1 MRNEVLAEMM
11 AKSLKKS
18 IEITKD
24 VPLEQFCRER
34 LFVKTEEGEVAPF
47 LLRPIQNEYLRR
59 KKKAADANKPRKYL
73 LLKYRRG
80 GFTTLEQAESYRL
93 CASKQRTACATLAH
107 TKDSTLKISGITKLF
122 RELDPKAPNKG
133 DDKISLD
140 FPETK
145 AVFHLG
151 TAGGKAFGRGD
162 TLQRCH
168 CSEVAWWCEGPNQF
182 DDVNRLF
189 AGITEA
195 TRFGEVVA
203 ESTPNGVE
211 WFCATFRDAM
221 AGLNDWTPIFFPWFA
236 DRTNVANPAT
246 YEEME
251 VLDTITD
258 EENDLVKKHRLSV
271 GQIAWRRQKILS
283 LGKLFKQEYPEDPD
297 TCFLTSG
304 TPFFDLD
311 VVLTWLDALEKTAV
325 EPLKAR
331 GFWRESNIPG
341 GKIVQ
346 AEPPEVGEEYV
357 AGCDTSEGLP
367 RSDPNGCAILRK
379 RDCAQVAWVYG
390 RFRPEVLAKHAF
402 DLCHTYN
409 EAFLGVERENHGHSV
424 INTLQNTLGYT
435 NMFFFR
441 NEKNEP
447 GPGRSGRCG
456 WSTNVETR
464 PIMLDDLELLVR
476 EMGMKIRQRE
486 FLVECTSFKLQ
497 PNGQYAADPG
507 AHDDTIS
514 MWAIANQM
522 RKFSRHRARVI
533 ILD

>member
-1 MRNEVLAEMM
+1 MKGNSLAEMM
-11 AKSLKKS
+11 AASLRKSMEQTRDL
-18 IEITKD
+18 
-24 VPLEQFCRER
+24 PLDEFCKTR
-34 LFVKTEEGEVAPF
+34 LSVKTEQGDVVPF
-47 LLRPIQNEYLRR
+47 VLRPIQLEYLRR
-59 KKKAADANKPRKYL
+59 KKRTVDANKPRKYL

-80 GFTTLEQAESYRL
+80 GFTTLEQAESYKL
-93 CASKQRTACATLAH
+93 CATKSRAACATLAH
-107 TKDSTLKISGITKLF
+107 TKDSTLKISGITKLM
-122 RELDPKAPNKG
+122 RELDPKAPIKP
-133 DDKISLD
+133 DEKISLD

-211 WFCATFRDAM
+211 WFCATFRDAL

-236 DRTNVANPAT
+236 DKTNVAQTGT
-246 YEEME
+246 YDDIE
-251 VLDTITD
+251 VLDTISS
-258 EENDLVKKHRLSV
+258 EENELVKKHQLNV
-271 GQIAWRRQKILS
+271 AQIAWRRAKILS
-283 LGKLFKQEYPEDPD
+283 LGKLFRQEYPEDPD

-311 VVLTWLDALEKTAV
+311 VVLTWLNSVDQLAID
-325 EPLKAR
+325 PLKVK
-331 GFWRESNIPG
+331 GLWRETNIPG
-341 GKIVQ
+341 GKVVW
-346 AEPPEVGEEYV
+346 AEPPEKDEAYV

-367 RSDPNGCAILRK
+367 HSDPNGCGILRK

-390 RFRPEVLAKHAF
+390 RFRPEVLAKHVY
-402 DLCHTYN
+402 DLCHSYN

-435 NMFFFR
+435 NMFYFR

-456 WSTNVETR
+456 WSTNSETR

-476 EMGMKIRQRE
+476 EMGMKVRMRE
-486 FLVECTSFKLQ
+486 FLTECTSFKLQ
-497 PNGQYAADPG
+497 ANGQYAADPG
-507 AHDDTIS
+507 AHDDTVA